1 MPFSPTGVYTP
12 ATGATT
18 AVPGGLIQSAIWN
31 GIFAD
36 ITTALT
42 QLGQQQY
49 NTTVVSSSPYT
60 VLATDTV
67 LLVDTTGSAITLNLG
82 AASARN
88 GLTLK
93 IKDYK
98 GNAATNNITIN
109 RNGADTIDGLTSLV
123 IRDNYGGFQINPIT
137 GGWFLSP

>member
-1 MPFSPTGVYTP
+1 VYTP

-36 ITTALT
+36 LSAALT

-49 NTTVVSSSPYT
+49 NTTTVTNAQSPYT

-67 LLVDTTGSAITLNLG
+67 ILADTTSGTVVLNLG

-88 GLTLK
+88 GQTLK

-109 RNGADTIDGLTSLV
+109 RSGSDTIDGLTSLV